1 MGGLCSKQ
9 ISQGAQR
16 ILAEGVGTFILCFAI
31 LLSSEVLD
39 GSNAPTFYAAGFTLA
54 SLAYG
59 LEHIGGHFNP
69 AVSLGA
75 FLQGELSVLM
85 LLAVILSQTVGGTL
99 GGVLGN
105 VLRASPIPSY
115 NPPNLG
121 KAFFVEAIFS
131 GGLVLVS
138 QSVGL
143 FKNTQQPNSFFGV
156 SLGFFLS
163 AGVSSVSVISG
174 GAFNP
179 VVGMAVD
186 FSTLPKDPRTFDD
199 IWLYWL
205 APFAGSVVASI
216 FSRAV
221 SNSLRAQANNPL
233 PLPLFTP

>member
-16 ILAEGVGTFILCFAI
+16 ILAEGVGSFILCFAI
-31 LLSSEVLD
+31 LLSSETD
-39 GSNAPTFYAAGFTLA
+39 ATNAPTFYAAGFTLA

-75 FLQGELSVLM
+75 FLQGQMSVLM
-85 LLAVILSQTVGGTL
+85 LLAVILSQTVGGSL

-105 VLRASPIPSY
+105 VLRATPIPSY
-115 NPPNLG
+115 NPPDLG
-121 KAFFVEAIFS
+121 KAFIVEAIFS

-143 FKNTQQPNSFFGV
+143 FKNSQNPNSFFGV

-179 VVGMAVD
+179 IVGMAVD
-186 FSTLPKDPRTFDD
+186 FATLPQDPKTFQDL
-199 IWLYWL
+199 WLYFL
-205 APFAGSVVASI
+205 APFTGSIVASI

-221 SNSLRAQANNPL
+221 SGTSLCTTFSPIFVQL
-233 PLPLFTP
+233 STP